1 MVRNPELH
9 RYAALVA
16 VAAGAVLAW
25 GCAGAQARC
34 GSLDACS
41 ATSVC
46 EVGRCVPSP
55 EPPVAE
61 TTRRLV
67 LAPVALRYDD
77 DGSRSADA
85 RFGSARGGGSDLLV
99 RFAPTWGKAR
109 VERAY
114 LLIEPAAA
122 APPTSE
128 PVPVTVA
135 RVLSA
140 WSETGSFP
148 RLAPS
153 EVSAPLSV
161 VPGGAARID
170 VTELVRAGA
179 ATEHGLDLH
188 ASGGDGL
195 GARFA
200 TESVRLDVYVR

>member
-9 RYAALVA
+9 RYAALLA
-16 VAAGAVLAW
+16 LASGALLAC
-25 GCAGAQARC
+25 GCAGGQTRC
-34 GSLDACS
+34 GSLDACN
-41 ATSVC
+41 AASVC

-61 TTRRLV
+61 TTRRIV
-67 LAPVALRYDD
+67 LAPVALRYVD
-77 DGSRSADA
+77 DGSSSADA
-85 RFGSARGGGSDLLV
+85 RFGSARGGASDLLV
-99 RFAPTWGKAR
+99 RFAPTWGKAH
-109 VERAY
+109 VERAF
-114 LLIEPAAA
+114 LLIEPASA
-122 APPTSE
+122 APPTPE
-128 PVPVTVA
+128 PVPLTVA

-140 WSETGSFP
+140 WSETSSFP

-161 VPGGAARID
+161 VPGGTARID

-188 ASGGDGL
+188 VSGGDGL